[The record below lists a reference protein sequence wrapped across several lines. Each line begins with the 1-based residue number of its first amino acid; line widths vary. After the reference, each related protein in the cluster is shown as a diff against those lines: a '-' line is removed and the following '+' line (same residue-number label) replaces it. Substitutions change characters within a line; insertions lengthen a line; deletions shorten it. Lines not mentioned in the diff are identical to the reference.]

1 MSGTAI
7 FESSEAT
14 ADEPRVY
21 FEPQESALCAV
32 HALNNLVQSPLF
44 TAVDLSTAASELQ
57 ERERQ
62 LHAAG
67 AGGVESAEYLTFLA
81 ADSAY
86 VSDEGNF
93 SIDCLTT
100 CLAAID
106 CTLKPLSAATNP
118 DSPPNCPRPP
128 SASLLTSKRTG

>member
-1 MSGTAI
+1 MSGPLPAPSVGSD
-7 FESSEAT
+7 SS
-14 ADEPRVY
+14 EPRVY

-44 TAVDLSTAASELQ
+44 TAVDLSSAAAELQ

-67 AGGVESAEYLTFLA
+67 GVESAAYLAFLA

-86 VSDEGNF
+86 ASDDGNF
-93 SIDCLTT
+93 SLECI
-100 CLAAID
+100 AQVSQ
-106 CTLKPLSAATNP
+106 SAASKSISQ
-118 DSPPNCPRPP
+118 SPSLRPWLVGRVGELR
-128 SASLLTSKRTG
+128 SLVRRAD